1 MLSLFTSKFG
11 ALVDIKRGFK
21 VFFFEIVLP
30 EKGGGSVQ
38 LCSNFSVN
46 LIYISGI

>member
-30 EKGGGSVQ
+30 EKGGGGFNYVRIFQST
-38 LCSNFSVN
+38 
-46 LIYISGI
+46 